1 MRHSVQMKEQ
11 TAAVNSS
18 GRPVGA
24 IIDESDYIDYARY
37 YQEYDDDEEV
47 EDYYFSSA
55 AGRARVVI
63 GNRRHGPNGYL
74 SSGRMQAR
82 PTPPQVTPSLF
93 GPSSFCSFSAPC
105 GQLPQP
111 LCCSPLAFPL
121 AAFLAKHVFD

>member
-1 MRHSVQMKEQ
+1 MQHSVQMKEQ

-82 PTPPQVTPSLF
+82 PTPPQVTPSPLWTLLLLF
-93 GPSSFCSFSAPC
+93 FLCALWSTFTALVLLSIDIPLVGIS
-105 GQLPQP
+105 GQA
-111 LCCSPLAFPL
+111 CI
-121 AAFLAKHVFD
+121 